1 MENELDFSGRTQL
14 YFQLYD
20 ILYREIRDGVY
31 KPGQLLPTESTLVEQ
46 YHISRI
52 TVRKALDLLM
62 NDGLI
67 AKRRGYGTFVQNK
80 KVEQT
85 LTRVQHF
92 ASEMEK
98 RGYASSVTMLS
109 NEILYASRAIAEK
122 LQIEEGDEL
131 IRVERLRY
139 ADGVPMC
146 IERSHLIRSRCP
158 EVSRHDFSRQSLRR
172 FLEEKYDIV
181 WKRAHQRIY
190 AAAASARM
198 AGYLGIKEGDPLI
211 YIERVSYT
219 GSDWPGE
226 YLQAWYR
233 GDSYY
238 LTADLEA

>member
-1 MENELDFSGRTQL
+1 M
-14 YFQLYD
+14 
-20 ILYREIRDGVY
+20 
-31 KPGQLLPTESTLVEQ
+31 
-46 YHISRI
+46 
-52 TVRKALDLLM
+52 
-62 NDGLI
+62 
-67 AKRRGYGTFVQNK
+67 
-80 KVEQT
+80 
-85 LTRVQHF
+85 QHF

-109 NEILYASRAIAEK
+109 NEIIYASRTIAEK
-122 LQIEEGDEL
+122 LQIKEGDEL

-139 ADGVPMC
+139 ADGIPMC
-146 IERSHLIRSRCP
+146 IESSHLIRSRCP
-158 EVSRHDFSRQSLRR
+158 EVSQHDFSRQSLRH

-190 AAAASARM
+190 AAAASTRM